1 MACNGPRMTTEAPQD
16 KALFRPALVLMTG
29 RIAGFLVAFVVPMI
43 LARIFDQTQF
53 GTYKQLFLIFGTLF
67 AIAQMGLAE
76 SLYYFLPSR
85 SEGTGRYI
93 FNTVLSITV
102 LGVGSVTGLWLF
114 RDEVAELMNN
124 PALADLM
131 LPLGLFLLFMLMSVV
146 LEIVMTIRRE
156 FKAAALTYALTDLI
170 RACFYVIP
178 VLFIADLRALIFGA
192 VVFALA
198 RLAVTLSYLRRDY
211 GAELK
216 PDRQA
221 FIEQARYV
229 LPIGIAGMM
238 YVALNK
244 YHFFAVSNAY
254 DAATFAIYAVGC
266 LQLPSGYLM
275 TSTGNVMMVNM
286 RERLLNEDLEGARR
300 VWLDAH
306 RKLAMVIFPL
316 MGALLVMAQP
326 FIVLL
331 FTKTYEASVPIFR
344 VSVISMAVAVLLT
357 GCALRVFALSRFFLI
372 NNMIRLVLI
381 VTLLYPFMNYF
392 GLVGAVLVTL
402 FANAVTKAICL
413 EWIRREL
420 KVSLPGLLPWK
431 ALGVTAL
438 LAALA
443 AAPAWAVVS
452 LLNGPEFVQLAIAGP
467 VYALTYY
474 LLLRHFGPLDPEEQE
489 HIVQWLQKPFV
500 WFRRATTLATE
511 N

>member
-1 MACNGPRMTTEAPQD
+1 MSTEARQPE
-16 KALFRPALVLMTG
+16 ALFRPALVLMSG
-29 RIAGFLVAFVVPMI
+29 RIGGFVVAFVVPMI
-43 LARIFDQTQF
+43 LARIFSQAEF
-53 GTYKQLFLIFGTLF
+53 GTYKQLMLIFATLF

-76 SLYYFLPSR
+76 SLYYFLPSQ
-85 SEGTGRYI
+85 SKNAGRYV
-93 FNTVLSITV
+93 FNTVLATTV
-102 LGVGSVTGLWLF
+102 LGLGSLAGMWLY
-114 RDEVAELMNN
+114 REEIAALMNN
-124 PALADLM
+124 PALSDLM

-146 LEIVMTIRRE
+146 LEIIMTIRRQ
-156 FKAAALTYALTDLI
+156 FKAAAFTYALTDLV
-170 RACFYVIP
+170 RAAFYIGP
-178 VLFIADLRALIFGA
+178 VLVLADLRALLLGA

-198 RLAVTLSYLRRDY
+198 RLAVSLLYLRREF
-211 GAELK
+211 GTELK

-238 YVALNK
+238 YVALSK

-286 RERLLNEDLEGARR
+286 RERLIDGDLEGARS

-306 RKLAMVIFPL
+306 RKLAMAIFPL
-316 MGALLVMAQP
+316 MAALLIMAYP

-331 FTKTYEASVPIFR
+331 FTRTYEASVPIFQ
-344 VSVISMAVAVLLT
+344 VSVLGMAFSVLLI
-357 GCALRVFALSRFFLI
+357 GSALRVLALTRLFLV
-372 NNMIRLVLI
+372 NNTLRLILI
-381 VTLLYPFMNYF
+381 VTLLHPFMNHF
-392 GLVGAVLVTL
+392 GLIGAVLVTVL
-402 FANAVTKAICL
+402 ADAVTKTFAL

-420 KVSLPGLLPWK
+420 KVGLAGLLPWK
-431 ALGVTAL
+431 AFAITAVL
-438 LAALA
+438 SAFA

-452 LLNGPEFVQLAIAGP
+452 WLNGPELVQLLVAGP

-489 HIVQWLQKPFV
+489 HIVQWLQKPFG
-500 WFRRATTLATE
+500 WFRRVTTLATG

>member
-1 MACNGPRMTTEAPQD
+1 MSTETKPAR
-16 KALFRPALVLMTG
+16 ALFRPALVLMSG

-43 LARIFDQTQF
+43 LARIFDQSEF
-53 GTYKQLFLIFGTLF
+53 GTYKQLFLIYSTLF

-85 SEGTGRYI
+85 AQGAGRYV
-93 FNTVLSITV
+93 FNTILSVTV
-102 LGVGSVTGLWLF
+102 LGLGCAVGLWLF

-124 PALADLM
+124 PVLADLM

-146 LEIVMTIRRE
+146 LEIVMTIRRQ
-156 FKAAALTYALTDLI
+156 FKVAALTYALTDLV
-170 RACFYVIP
+170 RAMFYVTP
-178 VLFIADLRALIFGA
+178 VLFIPDLRLLILGA

-198 RLAVTLSYLRRDY
+198 RLVVTLVYLRRDY
-211 GAELK
+211 GTELR
-216 PDRQA
+216 PDPGA

-266 LQLPSGYLM
+266 LQLPSGFLM

-286 RERLLNEDLEGARR
+286 RERLLDDDLEGATG

-316 MGALLVMAQP
+316 MGGLLVMAYP

-331 FTKTYEASVPIFR
+331 FTRTYEASVPIFQ
-344 VSVISMAVAVLLT
+344 VSVLSMTAGFLLT
-357 GCALRVFALSRFFLI
+357 GCALRVFALTRFFLV
-372 NNMIRLVLI
+372 NNVIRLILI
-381 VTLLYPFMNYF
+381 VSLLYPFMNYF

-402 FANAVTKAICL
+402 FANAVTKAVCL

-420 KVSLPGLLPWK
+420 KVGLAGVLPWK
-431 ALGVTAL
+431 AFSITAL

-443 AAPAWAVVS
+443 AIPAWAVVS
-452 LLNGPEFVQLAIAGP
+452 LLAGSEFAQLAVAGP

-474 LLLRHFGPLDPEEQE
+474 LLLRHFGPLDPGEQE

-500 WFRRATTLATE
+500 WFRRATTLATGS
-511 N
+511 